1 MARKRQKKR
10 SRHIGRSLNEFI
22 REQRRKDPEF
32 AAEFD
37 RFEVA
42 RLVREL
48 RELKKLSQGEL
59 AARVGTKQPAIARL
73 ESGRVVPKLDL
84 LDKVARA
91 LGTRLAVRF
100 VEEKV
105 KRAG

>member
-37 RFEVA
+37 RLEVA

-48 RELKKLSQGEL
+48 RELKKVSQGEL

-91 LGTRLAVRF
+91 LGRRLAVRF
-100 VEEKV
+100 VEEKA

>member
-1 MARKRQKKR
+1 MGKKRKQR
-10 SRHIGRSLNEFI
+10 SRHIGRSLDEFI
-22 REQRRKDPEF
+22 RDQRRRDPEF

-37 RFEVA
+37 RLELA

-48 RELKKLSQGEL
+48 REQKKVSQGEL

-73 ESGRVVPKLDL
+73 ESGRVIPKLDL

-100 VEEKV
+100 IAEKV

>member
-1 MARKRQKKR
+1 MARKAQRKR
-10 SRHIGRSLNEFI
+10 SRHIGRSLNDFI
-22 REQRRKDPEF
+22 REQREKDPQF

-37 RFEVA
+37 RLEVA
-42 RLVREL
+42 RLVRDL
-48 RELKKLSQGEL
+48 RERKKVSQGEL

-73 ESGRVVPKLDL
+73 ESGRVIPKLDL

-91 LGTRLAVRF
+91 LGRRLTVRF